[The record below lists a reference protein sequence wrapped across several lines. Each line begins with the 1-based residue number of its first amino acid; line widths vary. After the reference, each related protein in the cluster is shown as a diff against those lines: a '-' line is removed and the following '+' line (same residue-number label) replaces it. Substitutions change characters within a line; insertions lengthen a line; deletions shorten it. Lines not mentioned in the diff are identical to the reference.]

1 MMKWLL
7 RLLAFAAC
15 FAFGVTVSFLRQRNA
30 PVSLCEISAHPEKYA
45 GKVIRTRALISRD
58 IVLQAPIKLEPR
70 ISAFTAC
77 VGNDDWPAA
86 IVDLD
91 EQQSSA
97 IRPKAQVWRDHKQV
111 WRDEPDFPVFYLS
124 DVIVV
129 GRFDPHDDGV
139 TRCFTPRFELAEAT
153 LERVISTT
161 TIRREQTAEW
171 VRSKSQ

>member
-1 MMKWLL
+1 MMAWLL

-30 PVSLCEISAHPEKYA
+30 PISLCEISAHPEKYE
-45 GKVIRTRALISRD
+45 GKVIRTRVLISRD
-58 IVLQAPIKLEPR
+58 IVLEAPIKLDPR

-86 IVDLD
+86 MVDLD

-97 IRPKAQVWRDHKQV
+97 ITPNAQVWRDKQV
-111 WRDEPDFPVFYLS
+111 SPVFYLS

-139 TRCFTPRFELAEAT
+139 TRCFTPRFELAEAR

-161 TIRREQTAEW
+161 TVRREQTVEW
-171 VRSKSQ
+171 VKSKSQ